1 MFWGGGVK
9 KLAAGAEKGSMKN
22 LLLEKIEYKTEE
34 TERGT
39 WRRFVYPTG
48 ESFSEFRSSTVVF
61 GLSLVHYTS
70 GKCPE
75 TGKRL
80 VARGFIAIGRK
91 AVGVIAIGQVSAGLI
106 ALGQAS
112 LGLLLCLAQ
121 AGAGFVALGQLALG
135 ARFGAGQ
142 LTTGTT
148 AIGQLA
154 AGRYV
159 LAQVG
164 FGRFLWVPGHTDSE
178 AVEHF
183 QELWACLSSFLPFLK

>member
-1 MFWGGGVK
+1 
-9 KLAAGAEKGSMKN
+9 MKN
-22 LLLEKIEYKTEE
+22 MLLETIEYKTEE
-34 TERGT
+34 TEHGT
-39 WRRFVYPTG
+39 WRRFVYPNG
-48 ESFSEFRSSTVVF
+48 ESFSEYRSETIVF
-61 GLSLVHYTS
+61 GLPLVHYTS

-80 VARGFIAIGRK
+80 VAKGFIAVGRK
-91 AVGVIAIGQVSAGLI
+91 AVGVIAIGQVSAGLV

-112 LGLLLCLAQ
+112 LGLLFCLAQ

-154 AGRYV
+154 LGRYV

-164 FGRFLWVPGHTDSE
+164 FGSHLWTPGYADPE
-178 AVEHF
+178 AVRHF
-183 QELWACLSSFLPFLK
+183 QELWAWVCSFLPFLK